1 MRAKYTRLLNQGRG
15 RCAFFRADRGT
26 TVVEFALVVPV
37 LFMLLFGIFWIGR
50 AYNVY
55 ASITRAAREGARYGA
70 APTCASCGS
79 VFPSST
85 QVQTVVDGA
94 LTAGSLDP
102 TQKLNFTYQTGIL
115 LNGVDNPY
123 PACPS
128 PLSPTQ
134 ECGVVVSFQYPVTLA
149 IPFTSMNT
157 TTINIPTSVQ
167 MRQEF

>member
-1 MRAKYTRLLNQGRG
+1 MTSKCIRLWTQGKG
-15 RCAFFRADRGT
+15 RCALLGTDRGT
-26 TVVEFALVVPV
+26 TIFEFALVTPV
-37 LFMLLFGIFWIGR
+37 LFMLLLGIFWMGR
-50 AYNVY
+50 AYDVY
-55 ASITRAAREGARYGA
+55 ATITRAAREGARYGA
-70 APTCASCGS
+70 VPTCATCGNA
-79 VFPSST
+79 FPSST

-94 LTAGSLDP
+94 LTAASLDP
-102 TQKLNFTYQTGIL
+102 TQKLNFTYTQAVL

-134 ECGVVVSFQYPVTLA
+134 ECGVVVSFQYPVTLY
-149 IPFTSMNT
+149 IPFTPFNA